1 MRRYDIDCL
10 DNRDLALIERLLVV
24 VEHTFE
30 RHFRPVVR
38 GLDNIPR
45 GPGLYVA
52 NHNGGFLTPDTY
64 TFCAAVLRRFGTGE
78 LPYGLAHE
86 FAMSLPVFHQIVVP
100 LGAVRASHENA
111 RRLFERGHK
120 VLVYPGGDLDSM
132 RAWRDRERV
141 VFGSRRGYIRLALR
155 QGVPIIPV
163 VSAGAHEGFVVL
175 DDGRWLARLLRLDR
189 LARIKVWPIVLSVP
203 WGLTLGPPPPYLP
216 LPTRIRQE
224 ILPPVTF
231 ERGGD
236 EAAADDA
243 YVEACHQRVHG
254 EMQATLTRLAASR
267 WA

>member
-1 MRRYDIDCL
+1 M
-10 DNRDLALIERLLVV
+10 

-38 GLDNIPR
+38 GLDHIPP

-64 TFCAAVLRRFGTGE
+64 TFCAAVLRRLGTGE

-86 FAMSLPVFHQIVVP
+86 FAMSLPGFHQLIVP

-111 RRLFERGHK
+111 RRLFARGHK
-120 VLVYPGGDLDSM
+120 VLVYPGGDIDSM

-155 QGVPIIPV
+155 EGVPIIPV

-175 DDGRWLARLLRLDR
+175 DDGRWLARRLGLGR

-203 WGLTLGPPPPYLP
+203 WGLTIGPPPPYLP
-216 LPTRIRQE
+216 LPTRIFQQ
-224 ILPPVTF
+224 ILPPVRFDRT
-231 ERGGD
+231 G
-236 EAAADDA
+236 AAAAEDA
-243 YVEACHQRVHG
+243 EYVEVCHERVHG
-254 EMQATLTRLAASR
+254 AMQETLTRLCAERRS
-267 WA
+267 